1 METEKLAER
10 LIKGDEKAF
19 GSIIDRFT
27 PLVSTIVFNLANG
40 SLNTMDMEEL
50 TSDTFVS
57 LWYNREKVQPDKLK
71 GYICCIAKNKTKNKL
86 KSVSR
91 HQIISIDEIDYEDGL
106 IVSDE
111 IENKIIAEVIMDA
124 LNEIGEPDKET
135 IIRHYYYYQ
144 SSTEIS
150 EKMGMKSETVRSRIK
165 RARDK
170 LKTILMKR
178 GYSR

>member
-1 METEKLAER
+1 M
-10 LIKGDEKAF
+10 
-19 GSIIDRFT
+19 
-27 PLVSTIVFNLANG
+27 STIVFNLANG

-111 IENKIIAEVIMDA
+111 VENKIIAEVIMDA
-124 LNEIGEPDKET
+124 LNEIGEPDKEI

-150 EKMGMKSETVRSRIK
+150 EKMGMKSETVKSRIK

>member
-1 METEKLAER
+1 ML
-10 LIKGDEKAF
+10 L
-19 GSIIDRFT
+19 
-27 PLVSTIVFNLANG
+27 STIQR
-40 SLNTMDMEEL
+40 S
-50 TSDTFVS
+50 S
-57 LWYNREKVQPDKLK
+57 
-71 GYICCIAKNKTKNKL
+71 KNKL

-124 LNEIGEPDKET
+124 LNEIGEPDKEI

-150 EKMGMKSETVRSRIK
+150 EKMGMKSETVKSRIK